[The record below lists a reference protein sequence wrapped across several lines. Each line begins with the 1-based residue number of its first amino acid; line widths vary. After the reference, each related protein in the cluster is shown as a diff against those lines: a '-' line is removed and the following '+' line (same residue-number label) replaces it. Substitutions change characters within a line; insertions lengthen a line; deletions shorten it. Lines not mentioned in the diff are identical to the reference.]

1 AAFAAKLEQNIKN
14 AVNVDSVACLSQMQ
28 GQINDSLHMLD
39 TLFPDE
45 SAVLTTNTLDN
56 NAILP
61 IQSIEPDKINRLM
74 ELLVE
79 QNLDAIEY
87 LDRLLS
93 DVVPDKQWLRLK
105 NQVSQLEFLDAV
117 DTLTSII
124 KE

>member
-1 AAFAAKLEQNIKN
+1 KN

-45 SAVLTTNTLDN
+45 KAALVDSSLTNKPL
-56 NAILP
+56 LP
-61 IQSIEPDKINRLM
+61 IQSIDADKIDRLM
-74 ELLVE
+74 ALLVE

-87 LDRLLS
+87 LERLLS
-93 DVVPDKQWLRLK
+93 NIELDKQWSRLK
-105 NQVSQLEFLDAV
+105 KQVSQLEFLDAI
-117 DTLTSII
+117 DTLKSIL

>member
-1 AAFAAKLEQNIKN
+1 
-14 AVNVDSVACLSQMQ
+14 ACLSQMQ